1 MYVEILIYN
10 TDYMENISTAY
21 RLYDGHLTIS
31 NSSYSFYESIDH
43 EIATCNTI
51 IGLNSFSISNKDK
64 FNFFH

>member
-10 TDYMENISTAY
+10 TDYMENISTDY
-21 RLYDGHLTIS
+21 RLFDGHLTINNS
-31 NSSYSFYESIDH
+31 NYSFYEGIDH

-51 IGLNSFSISNKDK
+51 IGLSSFSISNKDK